1 VFEPFFR
8 MERHL
13 PSPFDARPR
22 YEVRVSDHFWAW
34 LYVPIARAA
43 DAVSRLAGRIQQ
55 GRIGVYLT
63 ISFATLLA
71 LLFFV
76 R

>member
-1 VFEPFFR
+1 

-13 PSPFDARPR
+13 PSPFDERPR
-22 YEVRVSDHFWAW
+22 YEVKVGDYTWNA
-34 LYVPIARAA
+34 LYAPIARLTDAA
-43 DAVSRLAGRIQQ
+43 ARLASHLQQ